1 MVETNTL
8 RLLAIEEGGMR
19 TGTAVLSSILFGMM
33 LAVSPLSLLAA
44 DSSGAAMLYAK
55 GTAWL
60 NGGTV
65 PSSSAIFP
73 GDLVQTNP
81 GSMAN
86 INASGSSVMILPD
99 SLVKFEGSA
108 VAVDHGGVSVATA
121 KSLETHA
128 DDLTITPASAAWTE
142 FEVNNQDGRVQIVAR
157 KGDLNISD
165 GSETTTLPQ
174 GQQTVR
180 DSPTKRRKRRGGA
193 APAAG
198 GGVLD
203 SPWVWGT
210 ALAGLGGFET
220 WVILRGSSPI
230 SPIVP

>member
-1 MVETNTL
+1 
-8 RLLAIEEGGMR
+8 MR
-19 TGTAVLSSILFGMM
+19 QGTAVQRIIVFGVM
-33 LAVSPLSLLAA
+33 LAVSPLSLRAA
-44 DSSGAAMLYAK
+44 DASGPAMLYAK

-65 PSSSAIFP
+65 PGSSAIFP

-81 GSMAN
+81 SSMAN

-99 SLVKFEGSA
+99 SLVKYEGGA
-108 VAVDHGGVSVATA
+108 VAVDHGGLSGAPA

-142 FEVNNQDGRVQIVAR
+142 FEVNNQDGKVQIVAR

-165 GSETTTLPQ
+165 GSDTTTLPQ

-180 DSPTKRRKRRGGA
+180 DSPTKKKRRGGGA

-210 ALAGLGGFET
+210 ALVGLGGFEA

-230 SPIVP
+230 SPTAP

>member
-1 MVETNTL
+1 
-8 RLLAIEEGGMR
+8 MR
-19 TGTAVLSSILFGMM
+19 KGTAVLGNILCGML
-33 LAVSPLSLLAA
+33 LAVSPLSLRAA

-55 GTAWL
+55 GTAWI
-60 NGGTV
+60 NGGAV
-65 PSSSAIFP
+65 PGSSAIFP

-81 GSMAN
+81 SSMAN

-99 SLVKFEGSA
+99 SLVKFEGGA
-108 VAVDHGGVSVATA
+108 VAIDHGGVNVATG

-128 DDLTITPASAAWTE
+128 DNLTITPASSAWTE
-142 FEVNNQDGRVQIVAR
+142 FQVNDMDGQVQIVAR

-180 DSPTKRRKRRGGA
+180 DSPTKKRKRRGGA

-210 ALAGLGGFET
+210 ALVGLGGFEA

-230 SPIVP
+230 SPVTP

>member
-1 MVETNTL
+1 
-8 RLLAIEEGGMR
+8 MR
-19 TGTAVLSSILFGMM
+19 KGTAVLGNILFGMM
-33 LAVSPLSLLAA
+33 LAVSPLSLMAA

-65 PSSSAIFP
+65 PGSSAIFP

-81 GSMAN
+81 SSMAN

-99 SLVKFEGSA
+99 SLVKFEGGA
-108 VAVDHGGVSVATA
+108 VAIDHGGVSVATA

-142 FEVNNQDGRVQIVAR
+142 FQVNNQDGQVQIVAR

-210 ALAGLGGFET
+210 ALVGLGGFEA
-220 WVILRGSSPI
+220 WVILRGASPI
-230 SPIVP
+230 SAVTP

>member
-1 MVETNTL
+1 
-8 RLLAIEEGGMR
+8 MR
-19 TGTAVLSSILFGMM
+19 KGTAVLGNMLFGML
-33 LAVSPLSLLAA
+33 LAASPLSLMAA

-55 GTAWL
+55 GTAWI
-60 NGGTV
+60 NGGAV
-65 PSSSAIFP
+65 PGSSAIFP

-81 GSMAN
+81 SSMAN

-99 SLVKFEGSA
+99 SLVKFEGGA
-108 VAVDHGGVSVATA
+108 VSIDHGGVNVATG

-128 DDLTITPASAAWTE
+128 DNLTITPASAAWTE
-142 FEVNNQDGRVQIVAR
+142 FQVNDMDGQVQIVAR
-157 KGDLNISD
+157 KGDLSISD

-180 DSPTKRRKRRGGA
+180 DSPTKKRKRRGGA

-210 ALAGLGGFET
+210 ALVGLGGFEA
-220 WVILRGSSPI
+220 WVIFRGASPI

>member
-1 MVETNTL
+1 
-8 RLLAIEEGGMR
+8 MR
-19 TGTAVLSSILFGMM
+19 QGTAVLRNILFGMM
-33 LAVSPLSLLAA
+33 LAISPLSLMAA

-55 GTAWL
+55 GTAWV

-65 PSSSAIFP
+65 PGSSAIFP

-81 GSMAN
+81 SSMAN

-99 SLVKFEGSA
+99 SLVKFEGGA
-108 VAVDHGGVSVATA
+108 VAIDHGGVSVATA

-128 DDLTITPASAAWTE
+128 ADLTISPASAAWTE
-142 FEVNNQDGRVQIVAR
+142 FQVNNQDGQVQIVAR

-210 ALAGLGGFET
+210 ALAGLGGFEA
-220 WVILRGSSPI
+220 WVILRGASPL
-230 SPIVP
+230 SATTP

>member
-1 MVETNTL
+1 
-8 RLLAIEEGGMR
+8 
-19 TGTAVLSSILFGMM
+19 
-33 LAVSPLSLLAA
+33 
-44 DSSGAAMLYAK
+44 
-55 GTAWL
+55 
-60 NGGTV
+60 
-65 PSSSAIFP
+65 
-73 GDLVQTNP
+73 
-81 GSMAN
+81 
-86 INASGSSVMILPD
+86 MILPD
-99 SLVKFEGSA
+99 SLVKFEGGA
-108 VAVDHGGVSVATA
+108 VAIDHGGVNVATG

-128 DDLTITPASAAWTE
+128 DNLTITPASSAWTE
-142 FEVNNQDGRVQIVAR
+142 FQVNDMDGQVQIVAR

-180 DSPTKRRKRRGGA
+180 DSPTKKRKRRGGA

-210 ALAGLGGFET
+210 ALVGLGGFEA

-230 SPIVP
+230 SPVIP